1 MSLARKNTYVMLSG
15 TGRAMIDYLPLGWHH
30 GLQAPG
36 ALQVPARTHT
46 GDSAMNRSVSGPESA
61 SAIRLDA
68 VIVGGGFGGMYA
80 TYKFREMGLKIQSFE
95 AGGGLGGVWYWN
107 RYPGARVDLPSIDY
121 SYAFSPEIEQEW
133 TWSEQFAAQ
142 PELLRYIDFV
152 ATRLDLRK
160 HYQFDTHVTGAAWD
174 DERKL
179 WVVKTSRGETFEAT
193 YCIMATGPLSVP
205 RDPDIPGLA
214 RFKGRVLRAGR
225 WPHEPVGFAGLRV
238 GVIGTGS
245 TGIQIVQE
253 LGPQAG
259 ELFVFQ
265 RTASFTMPMRN
276 EKLPPEYVA
285 EVKRNYAGIRAAARN
300 SFVGGTRPQ
309 STRAFFSVT
318 PNQRRVLLE
327 DAWKQGGLSM
337 LGTFSDLLQN
347 PEANEHVAEF
357 VRGKIGEIVKD
368 ARTAE
373 ALKPR
378 GYPIFARR
386 PCLDSS
392 YYETYN
398 LPNVHL
404 IDCTSDKIV
413 EFTEKGVRTE
423 SGEIELD
430 MLILATGY
438 DGLTGALQSF
448 HVEGR
453 NGRTVNDKWK
463 EGARGC
469 LGLMLEGF
477 PNLFTTAGPTGPAAL
492 ANLVHINEHDVD
504 WIAAAIQYMDSR
516 QLTSMEPTAEAEQR
530 WMDLVYELSQR
541 TLLSKAKTWYVG
553 ANVKDKPQ
561 GLTMFTGGFVKYT
574 EHCATAA
581 KDGYAS
587 FRFERRPGSAVPD
600 ARQGAAVADVAAA

>member
-1 MSLARKNTYVMLSG
+1 
-15 TGRAMIDYLPLGWHH
+15 
-30 GLQAPG
+30 
-36 ALQVPARTHT
+36 
-46 GDSAMNRSVSGPESA
+46 MNPSTSVVENSSP
-61 SAIRLDA
+61 IRLDV
-68 VIVGGGFGGMYA
+68 VIVGGGFGGMCA

-95 AGGGLGGVWYWN
+95 AGGDLGGVWYWN

-121 SYAFSPEIEQEW
+121 SFSFSPEVEQEW

-152 ATRLDLRK
+152 AKRLELRK
-160 HYQFDTHVTGAAWD
+160 HYQFDTRVTSATWD
-174 DERKL
+174 EERKL
-179 WVVKTSRGETFEAT
+179 WVVKTSRGEVFEST

-205 RDPDIPGLA
+205 RDPDIPGLD
-214 RFKGRVLRAGR
+214 RFKGRVIRAGR
-225 WPHEPVGFAGLRV
+225 WPHEPVSFKGLRV

-245 TGIQIVQE
+245 TGIQIVQDV
-253 LGPQAG
+253 GPQAG

-265 RTASFTMPMRN
+265 RTPSFTMPMRN
-276 EKLPPEYVA
+276 EKLTPEYVD
-285 EVKRNYAGIRAAARN
+285 EVKRNYAGIRNSARN
-300 SFVGGTRPQ
+300 SAVGGTRPQ

-357 VRGKIGEIVKD
+357 VRGKIAEVVKD
-368 ARTAE
+368 PRTAE
-373 ALKPR
+373 ALKPQ

-398 LPNVHL
+398 LPHVHL
-404 IDCTSDKIV
+404 IDCINDKII
-413 EFTEKGVRTE
+413 EFTEKGIRTE
-423 SGEIELD
+423 SGETELD

-438 DGLTGALQSF
+438 DGLTGALMAF
-448 HVEGR
+448 EVTGKD
-453 NGRTVNDKWK
+453 GRTVNEKWA
-463 EGARGC
+463 EGARSH
-469 LGLMLEGF
+469 LGIMLEGF
-477 PNLFTTAGPTGPAAL
+477 PNLFMTTGPTGPAAL
-492 ANLVHINEHDVD
+492 ANIIRISEHDVE
-504 WIAAAIQYMDSR
+504 WIAAAMKYMDAHH
-516 QLTSMEPTAEAEQR
+516 LTAMEPTEEAEQG

-561 GLTMFTGGFVKYT
+561 GLTLFTGGFAKYA
-574 EHCATAA
+574 ELCALAA
-581 KDGYAS
+581 KDGYRGFQFDHRA
-587 FRFERRPGSAVPD
+587 ESAARESEARGVAVD
-600 ARQGAAVADVAAA
+600 AIAL